1 MWVYHAFVLCYSASQ
16 LPNDLIEI
24 NWKCKMLVKE
34 NLTSNNAWSA
44 REILEFLEVYLMQT
58 IDDTEN
64 GSRWIDFAKE
74 LAKRGVYHNNKQ
86 CRQKVTS

>member
-1 MWVYHAFVLCYSASQ
+1 
-16 LPNDLIEI
+16 
-24 NWKCKMLVKE
+24 MLVKK

-74 LAKRGVYHNNKQ
+74 LAKCGVYRNNKQ